1 MSEDINYEG
10 KIYLGTNMKNK
21 SIFRQMLIPMITI
34 VVLLATVLVIII
46 AIFFTSLHEKEI
58 QSRNRDQAEL
68 IAESIKIFVDAAYMV
83 TEELATNPSI
93 LTMQRYKPLF

>member
-1 MSEDINYEG
+1 
-10 KIYLGTNMKNK
+10 MKNK

-58 QSRNRDQAEL
+58 EIRQNLLQKVL
-68 IAESIKIFVDAAYMV
+68 KF
-83 TEELATNPSI
+83 L
-93 LTMQRYKPLF
+93 